1 MHISCVF
8 ITILTVSAVSQ
19 RLPIAKRSVKYGS
32 RDQAVPETHI
42 FSAGIRFLVGSEF
55 EQSMVSHLL
64 NSSTT
69 TTLNDDITSLLA
81 STNLTYTLA
90 EPEKPFVF
98 VERNYFWSQAQF
110 NEFADAD
117 NISAFA
123 YVCVYNVTQE
133 EGIFSQM
140 SRVRVLS
147 TAFSCK
153 KSSADAH
160 TQVKCGGCI

>member
-19 RLPIAKRSVKYGS
+19 RLPIAQRSVK
-32 RDQAVPETHI
+32 ET
-42 FSAGIRFLVGSEF
+42 FLVGSEF

-90 EPEKPFVF
+90 EPEKPFVWGA
-98 VERNYFWSQAQF
+98 VRQSQC
-110 NEFADAD
+110 
-117 NISAFA
+117 
-123 YVCVYNVTQE
+123 YVPEETTQ
-133 EGIFSQM
+133 
-140 SRVRVLS
+140 
-147 TAFSCK
+147 T
-153 KSSADAH
+153 KS
-160 TQVKCGGCI
+160 VCGLMI